1 MTPVP
6 PSKSLVQ
13 PSVRQPRRAYETAIC
28 ARLNEAEIIPFREVS
43 IGEWRPKV
51 AACHENVDAWVQS
64 NPQSFAVRGWVVYI
78 SYGGDAVG
86 LTAHSIVKGPDGD
99 LFDITPLCN
108 EGGRHPLHFV
118 AHVGDDRSF
127 FEMKEG
133 TGISF
138 TCPPDLLDNMQLN

>member
-1 MTPVP
+1 M
-6 PSKSLVQ
+6 
-13 PSVRQPRRAYETAIC
+13 PRERRCLGAVEPA
-28 ARLNEAEIIPFREVS
+28 V
-43 IGEWRPKV
+43 
-51 AACHENVDAWVQS
+51 
-64 NPQSFAVRGWVVYI
+64 VRGSWVGSLHLQF